1 MLGSGT
7 LGDPYII
14 QDVTDLQNMN
24 LDLAAH
30 YVLGNDIDASET
42 LTWNDGEGFVPIG
55 NFVDGPFTG
64 SIDGAGYTISNLYEN
79 ITFDL
84 GGYLGW

>member
-24 LDLAAH
+24 LAFRI
-30 YVLGNDIDASET
+30 IDR
-42 LTWNDGEGFVPIG
+42 
-55 NFVDGPFTG
+55 
-64 SIDGAGYTISNLYEN
+64 TISDKLQANTYLRIPVGVNMYEGEE
-79 ITFDL
+79 I
-84 GGYLGW
+84 G

>member
-42 LTWNDGEGFVPIG
+42 LTWNDGEGFVPLAI
-55 NFVDGPFTG
+55 
-64 SIDGAGYTISNLYEN
+64 L
-79 ITFDL
+79 
-84 GGYLGW
+84 